1 MKFFPLFNE
10 RNPIRFTAM
19 GTVAFLLAVAFMVLL
34 VTGCSTT
41 RVDGQWSNPDFSG
54 TKLSGKIL
62 VVGISRDDTVRR
74 LYEDEMAVQ
83 LAARGVTSVRSHELI
98 AGPLSADG
106 TDALLIAARTTG
118 ATMLLA
124 SAVIDRQ
131 HVERVISEPMPLYG
145 NNFNGWYGYYW
156 PVTYTRTEVRSF
168 ERYTVGTSL
177 TDVVTG
183 KIIWS
188 ARTQTENVDYVDRE
202 IKAFA
207 KVIIDALVKAGRL

>member
-1 MKFFPLFNE
+1 M
-10 RNPIRFTAM
+10 
-19 GTVAFLLAVAFMVLL
+19 
-34 VTGCSTT
+34 
-41 RVDGQWSNPDFSG
+41 
-54 TKLSGKIL
+54 
-62 VVGISRDDTVRR
+62 
-74 LYEDEMAVQ
+74 Q
-83 LAARGVTSVRSHELI
+83 LAARGVTTVRSHELI
-98 AGPLSADG
+98 AGPLLADG
-106 TDALLIAARTTG
+106 TDALLKAARGTG
-118 ATMLLA
+118 ATTLLA

-131 HVERVISEPMPLYG
+131 HVERVISEPMLLYG

-207 KVIIDALVKAGRL
+207 KVIIDALAKGGRL